1 MLAFDVGFTWDG
13 SSVADDERV
22 SVRIDGEPDALV
34 ISVDAPFHGDPPPP
48 GTGSLDGLWAHEVVE
63 LFLVGVG
70 DEYVEIELGPHGHF
84 LVLRLRGVRNAV
96 ERGLPIAFVASI
108 AGGRWT
114 GTARVPRGLLP
125 AGPHRANAFAIHGVG
140 ARRYLCATPLPGP
153 SPDFHQPDRFPA
165 VTLP

>member
-34 ISVDAPFHGDPPPP
+34 ISVDAPLHRDPPPP
-48 GTGSLDGLWAHEVVE
+48 GTGSFDGLWDYEVVE
-63 LFLVGVG
+63 LFLVGAG
-70 DEYVEIELGPHGHF
+70 EDYVELEFGPHGHF
-84 LVLRLRGVRNAV
+84 LVLRLHGARNAV
-96 ERGLPIAFVASI
+96 ERSLPIVYAATI
-108 AGGRWT
+108 AGDRWR
-114 GTARVPRGLLP
+114 GVARVPRRLVP
-125 AGPHRANAFAIHGVG
+125 AGPHRANAFAIHGVR

-153 SPDFHQPDRFPA
+153 HPDFHQPGRFPP